1 MMRQLTILIASMPLS
16 QAMSYPKAAVGRRSA
31 LGGAIAATLAPP
43 AVAAPDW
50 LLDVPTESAD
60 ETFAAAR
67 SERLGQ
73 APSAVMTPSTQRTQ
87 SSRETSAVLAAQ
99 KAALEG
105 TTAAT
110 TTVRL
115 SMRIAR
121 PDGTFYVRAKG
132 EEDPEPPKIG
142 DVDVELF
149 GRAPAAVA
157 TFLAFALG
165 DPASADAPTYASAIL
180 DERAADAPVIYAAR
194 RLRGVETRSIGGE
207 QILVRSRDGG
217 EVLSRNAEAIA
228 AKLRKEPSAI
238 AHDAAGILTRQRGDA
253 PQAFGLT
260 VAASKT
266 LDATNQ
272 AFGRVVRDPSGLLA
286 AIGTL
291 NAYSLDA
298 APDGLSKDV
307 PGAAAIYRAQKDAF
321 RGAAK
326 AFGDGRA
333 SKIFPGKLLRR
344 VEITRVELL

>member
-1 MMRQLTILIASMPLS
+1 
-16 QAMSYPKAAVGRRSA
+16 
-31 LGGAIAATLAPP
+31 
-43 AVAAPDW
+43 
-50 LLDVPTESAD
+50 
-60 ETFAAAR
+60 
-67 SERLGQ
+67 
-73 APSAVMTPSTQRTQ
+73 
-87 SSRETSAVLAAQ
+87 
-99 KAALEG
+99 
-105 TTAAT
+105 
-110 TTVRL
+110 
-115 SMRIAR
+115 MRIAR

-149 GRAPAAVA
+149 GKSAPAAVA

-165 DPASADAPTYASAIL
+165 DPASAEAPTYASAIL
-180 DERAADAPVIYAAR
+180 DERGASSDGQQLPVVYAAR

-217 EVLSRNAEAIA
+217 EVLSRNAELVA
-228 AKLRKEPSAI
+228 AKLRGEPSAVN
-238 AHDAAGILTRQRGDA
+238 HDAAGILTRQRGDA

-260 VAASKT
+260 VAGSKV

-272 AFGRVVRDPSGLLA
+272 AFGRVVRDNNNLIEAVGA
-286 AIGTL
+286 L

-298 APDGLSKDV
+298 VGPSTDV
-307 PGAAAIYRAQKDAF
+307 PGAAALYRAQKDAF